1 MGKTPYLS
9 ICIPTYN
16 RLEILKKTLDSIYSD
31 LADVDI
37 ADFEVIISDNEP
49 NHSTKI
55 IVDGFHFENLHY
67 YATTSSG
74 FLNSFEV
81 LKFGTA
87 MFLKLHNNYTMF
99 RKGSLK
105 RMIAEV
111 KENSN
116 GKPVMFFTNG
126 LGQNGQ
132 AKRFDTYDAFMYQL
146 SYLSSWSSGFG
157 IWKEDFEIISTT
169 IEVNNYFP
177 QTSIL
182 MTQAQKTH
190 YIINDIPLFDNQD
203 IPNKGG
209 YNIFK
214 VFSVDY
220 VSLIKSAYNSKEIS
234 YKTFSKI
241 KIDLLLD
248 YLSVRYFKTVIARMD
263 NFEKK
268 DIKKSIE
275 THYSTLMYYVMILT
289 ALFSPIKTLIR
300 KIKVFF
306 FIRKL

>member
-1 MGKTPYLS
+1 MNKKPYLS

-31 LADVDI
+31 LADVDLT
-37 ADFEVIISDNEP
+37 DFEVVISDNEP
-49 NHSTKI
+49 NQSTKI
-55 IVDGFHFENLHY
+55 IIDQFHFDNLY
-67 YATTSSG
+67 YHPTTCSG

-81 LKFGTA
+81 LKFGTG

-105 RMIAEV
+105 KMIAV
-111 KENSN
+111 AKENQMV
-116 GKPVMFFTNG
+116 KPVMFFTNG
-126 LGQNGQ
+126 LGQNGK
-132 AKRFDTYDAFMYQL
+132 AETFDTYDAFMYRL

-157 IWKEDFEIISTT
+157 IWKEDFEIILNS
-169 IEVNNYFP
+169 IDVNNYFP

-182 MTQAQKTH
+182 MTQFQKTN

-214 VFSVDY
+214 VFSVDFI
-220 VSLIKSAYNSKEIS
+220 SLIEMAYNTKQIS
-234 YKTFSKI
+234 QKTFDKI

-268 DIKKSIE
+268 DIKKNIE
-275 THYSTLMYYVMILT
+275 VHYSTLMYYVLILT
-289 ALFSPIKTLIR
+289 ALFSPVKTFIR
-300 KIKVFF
+300 KMKVFF